1 MVVVTE
7 EGADGEVG
15 HDSALAAGVDRHVH
29 GGKRKSFLPSV
40 LPFLCEFRRR
50 PKHNITRENVTK
62 PSLEKLF
69 MAHFPALKLHFF
81 LVYFI
86 LSDIHSQCEC
96 IFMYVFVWS
105 G

>member
-1 MVVVTE
+1 MEKLDMILLLPPGLTATFMVAK
-7 EGADGEVG
+7 GN
-15 HDSALAAGVDRHVH
+15 
-29 GGKRKSFLPSV
+29 PSV

-50 PKHNITRENVTK
+50 PKHNITGEIVTK